1 MSKFNYYNYRYFVS
15 DAANSTWSTEGVI
28 TVSVDEDE
36 QMRVY
41 NIVCKSSHFTAFAV
55 LMDVYGALNVSLMQR
70 TNLLIMHAWSFVGH
84 NSRDQVCS
92 ISGDLCWLFHLHLLS
107 SVVYPLFL
115 DIEVIIEGLLYN
127 SFIHV

>member
-1 MSKFNYYNYRYFVS
+1 M
-15 DAANSTWSTEGVI
+15 T
-28 TVSVDEDE
+28 TVSVDEDK

-41 NIVCKSSHFTAFAV
+41 NIVCESSHFTAFAV
-55 LMDVYGALNVSLMQR
+55 LMDVTGALNVSLMQR
-70 TNLLIMHAWSFVGH
+70 ILIYLDHLLYWSFVGH

-92 ISGDLCWLFHLHLLS
+92 IGGDLCWLFHLHLLS

>member
-1 MSKFNYYNYRYFVS
+1 MQNVYFGVFLGELHDCPLLLSNFNYHNYRYFVS

-41 NIVCKSSHFTAFAV
+41 
-55 LMDVYGALNVSLMQR
+55 
-70 TNLLIMHAWSFVGH
+70 
-84 NSRDQVCS
+84 RDQVCS
-92 ISGDLCWLFHLHLLS
+92 VGGDLCWLFHLHLLS

-115 DIEVIIEGLLYN
+115 DIEVIIEGLHTC
-127 SFIHV
+127 I